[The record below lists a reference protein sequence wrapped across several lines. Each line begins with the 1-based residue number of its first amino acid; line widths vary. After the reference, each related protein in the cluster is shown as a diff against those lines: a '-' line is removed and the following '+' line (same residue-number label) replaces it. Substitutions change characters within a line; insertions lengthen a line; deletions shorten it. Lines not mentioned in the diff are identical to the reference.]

1 MSLIRFEP
9 NCGAVPYPAALSKVF
24 SDFFPGFLSHG
35 DAPSLA
41 FRPAVDVLEED
52 DHVVVKADMPGM
64 EKGDVKVVVRDGRL
78 SIEGSRKESHDEKR
92 QGMTRSERFVGVF
105 SRSFNLPSWVDA
117 ARITANYKNGVLEVV
132 IPKTETA
139 RPKEIEIKVG

>member
-1 MSLIRFEP
+1 MSLIKYEP
-9 NCGAVPYPAALSKVF
+9 NCSMVMNPNSISRAF
-24 SDFFPGFLSHG
+24 NDFLPGFFSQG
-35 DAPSLA
+35 EVPSLT
-41 FRPAVDVLEED
+41 FRPAVDVLEQD
-52 DHVVVKADMPGM
+52 DHVLLKADMPGM
-64 EKGDVKVVVRDGRL
+64 EKGDVKVVVHDGLL

-92 QGMTRSERFVGVF
+92 QGMTRSERFVGTF
-105 SRSFNLPSWVDA
+105 SRSFNLPSWADA

>member
-1 MSLIRFEP
+1 MSLVRCEP

-24 SDFFPGFLSHG
+24 SDFLPGFLSHW
-35 DAPSLA
+35 DAPSLSL
-41 FRPAVDVLEED
+41 RPAVDVLEED
-52 DHVVVKADMPGM
+52 NHEVVKADMPGM
-64 EKGDVKVVVRDGRL
+64 ERGDVKVVVRDGRL

-92 QGMTRSERFVGVF
+92 QGMTRSERFVGAF